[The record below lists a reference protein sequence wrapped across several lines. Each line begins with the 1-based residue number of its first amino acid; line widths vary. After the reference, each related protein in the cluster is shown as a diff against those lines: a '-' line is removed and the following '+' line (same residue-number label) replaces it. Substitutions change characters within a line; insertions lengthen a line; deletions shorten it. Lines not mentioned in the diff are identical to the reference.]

1 VPPLRIFALTNRP
14 GRPKKGT
21 PPRISTGATEEL

>member
-21 PPRISTGATEEL
+21 TPPSRVEEL